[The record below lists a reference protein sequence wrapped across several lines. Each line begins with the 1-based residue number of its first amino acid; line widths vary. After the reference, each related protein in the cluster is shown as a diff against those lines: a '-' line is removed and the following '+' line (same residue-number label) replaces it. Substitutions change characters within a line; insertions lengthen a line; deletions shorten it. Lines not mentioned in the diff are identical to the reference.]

1 MSTHEDDKDL
11 TRREFAAVGG
21 AALLAALLPLACG
34 ESTSQLPIGPNKV
47 NANAELLRDLKE
59 DLGNGATRTTQ
70 VIAWKSIPP
79 LGVATTQT
87 VISTRTP
94 TATGEIIEY
103 EMQFDPYLPIAIGTH
118 NTKRIRARYEFTH
131 GPIRGDMR
139 EDTLTVSGDV
149 DGQLSPK
156 ATKKVLRPL
165 QASGLAALSTK
176 DQLARGLELLN
187 KHGKIPKGGPG
198 TLRVIGD
205 DQSQM

>member
-1 MSTHEDDKDL
+1 MSTHQDDSDL
-11 TRREFAAVGG
+11 TRREFAALSG

-34 ESTSQLPIGPNKV
+34 ESTSQLPIGPNKM

-103 EMQFDPYLPIAIGTH
+103 EMEFDPYLPIAIGTH
-118 NTKRIRARYEFTH
+118 NTKRLRARYEFTH
-131 GPIRGDMR
+131 GPVRGDMR
-139 EDTLTVSGDV
+139 EDTLTISGDV
-149 DGQLSPK
+149 DGQLSPR
-156 ATKKVLRPL
+156 ATKRVLRPL
-165 QASGLAALSTK
+165 QPSGLAALSAK
-176 DQLARGLELLN
+176 DQLTRGLELLN
-187 KHGKIPKGGPG
+187 KHGHIPKEAPG
-198 TLRVIGD
+198 TLRVVGNID
-205 DQSQM
+205 TEV